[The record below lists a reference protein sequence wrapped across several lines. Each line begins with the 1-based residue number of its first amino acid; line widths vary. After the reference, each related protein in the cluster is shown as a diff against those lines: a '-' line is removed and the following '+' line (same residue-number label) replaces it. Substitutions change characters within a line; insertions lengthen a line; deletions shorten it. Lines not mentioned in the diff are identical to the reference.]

1 MAIACGLLERESSE
15 FAIAL
20 GTPVTV
26 LPDVAALMA
35 SLRAE
40 RSERLVVLGPSVP
53 DHQVWRFAARARFA
67 RPDLVLAALRPMVN
81 RLQRQLG
88 KEAGLDAVL
97 PADDIAAAGHS
108 CRELLGASLAGRRG
122 RIVTVLAGKGGCGT
136 TTLSVN
142 LAVALADHAAHRVC
156 LVDFDLRSG
165 GVAAMLGLEPAD
177 SRSADPTVGARAAV
191 TSYRPRLDCLLAPT
205 RPGAAERLETEDVGP
220 LLDALSTRYDVVL
233 VDTPAAFT
241 APVLTALDRS
251 EHHVLVTTP
260 ERPALQSLRRTLD
273 AMDLLGHRRDIRSVV
288 FNRSDSA
295 VGITAD
301 GVERTLRAPIAA
313 HVPSSRDVPA
323 SINSYL
329 PLAVTSPGH
338 PVSSA
343 VRRFAVAR
351 VAPAARHPLRS
362 GAP

>member
-1 MAIACGLLERESSE
+1 MGIACGLTERESSE
-15 FAIAL
+15 LSLAL
-20 GTPVTV
+20 GTPVAV

-40 RSERLVVLGPSVP
+40 RGERLVVLGPAVP
-53 DHQVWRFAARARFA
+53 DHQVWRFAARARAA
-67 RPDLVLAALRPMVN
+67 RPEAVLAALRPAVN

-88 KEAGLDAVL
+88 REAGLDAVL
-97 PADDIAAAGHS
+97 PADDLAAAGRS
-108 CRELLGASLAGRRG
+108 CRELLGASLAGHRG

-136 TTLSVN
+136 TTLAVN

-165 GVAAMLGLEPAD
+165 GVAMMLGLEPAG
-177 SRSADPTVGARAAV
+177 SLPADPTTGAAAAV
-191 TSYRPRLDCLLAPT
+191 TGYRPRLDCLLAPT

-220 LLDALSTRYDVVL
+220 LLDALSARYDLVL
-233 VDTPAAFT
+233 VDTPPAFT

-251 EHHVLVTTP
+251 DHHVLVTTP
-260 ERPALQSLRRTLD
+260 ERPALQRLRRTLD
-273 AMDLLGHRRDIRSVV
+273 AMDLLGHRRDTRSVV

-295 VGITAD
+295 AGITAE

-323 SINSYL
+323 SINSCR
-329 PLAVTSPGH
+329 PLAVSCPGH
-338 PVSSA
+338 PVSTA
-343 VRRFAVAR
+343 IRRFAVAR
-351 VAPAARHPLRS
+351 LAPAARHPMRS